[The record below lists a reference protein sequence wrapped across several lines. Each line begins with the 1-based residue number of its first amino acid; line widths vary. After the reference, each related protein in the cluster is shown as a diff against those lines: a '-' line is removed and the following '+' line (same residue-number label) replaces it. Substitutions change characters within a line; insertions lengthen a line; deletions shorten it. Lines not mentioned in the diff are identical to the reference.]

1 MQLALQKEIVSGRSV
16 CRLLG
21 AVAAVV
27 CMALGAFVRIPVP
40 FSPVPITLQTFF
52 VLLSGACL
60 GASLGTRAVAAYIL
74 LGFAGLPVFSGANTG
89 WIYLAGPTGGYLAGF
104 ILAQSIVWR
113 MTRPAR
119 QSYARILGIFLFA
132 DIVVLCCGALWLHI
146 GCGFSWSTALL
157 IGLVPFIPGDI
168 AKAAAAAALYSRISG
183 RCRTIFS

>member
-1 MQLALQKEIVSGRSV
+1 MQLALQKEIVCGRSLG
-16 CRLLG
+16 RLLG
-21 AVAAVV
+21 AAAAVI
-27 CMALGAFVRIPVP
+27 CIALGAFVRIPVP

-74 LGFAGLPVFSGANTG
+74 LGFAGLPVFSGANSG

-113 MTRPAR
+113 MTSSFK
-119 QSYARILGIFLFA
+119 QSYARTLGVFLVA
-132 DIVVLCCGALWLHI
+132 DIVVLCCGTLWLAA
-146 GCGFSWSTALL
+146 GCGFSWDKALL